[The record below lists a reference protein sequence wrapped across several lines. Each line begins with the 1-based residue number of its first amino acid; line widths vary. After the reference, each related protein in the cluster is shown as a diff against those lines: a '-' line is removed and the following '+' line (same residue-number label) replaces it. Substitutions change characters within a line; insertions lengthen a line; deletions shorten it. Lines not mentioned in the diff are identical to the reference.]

1 MTTTTP
7 STTLRQLA
15 ERYGVATSYHNWRGE
30 FVEVSAETLK
40 SVLAALDIDITDE
53 HTLAAALRAADE
65 RPWRHGVPPTTMVRQ
80 GNIGEVAIHVPHGAA
95 VETVALL
102 ESGETVAL
110 QQVENWREPARIDG
124 VEVGEAS
131 FRIPDDLP
139 LGWHKIRA
147 TMDGDAVVS
156 DQAEV
161 LGYRLEPDSQ
171 LVATGALIVV
181 PERPATQLDAPVW
194 GLMTQLYQLR
204 SRRSW
209 SVGDLVDLQTLGC
222 WGAERDAD
230 FVLINPVH
238 APAPVTPITPS
249 PYLPTTRQFIDPSIL
264 SVDAVIDEVVGA
276 AGKSSLAEVVD
287 TATLRQLNEC
297 TLRARL
303 TNNSKTIDRDHGWL
317 AKVEALW
324 LLFTAAVRLDHDRW
338 RAFGDFCEQEAE
350 PLVSF
355 ATWCVLAEQF
365 GSDWREWPE
374 ALQTPHSPEVDAF
387 RQHHAL
393 RVQFYAWLQFE
404 ARRQSIATQNAL
416 RGAGMSIGVMRDLA
430 VGVAGAGADAW
441 ALGPAMARGVT
452 VGAPPDAFNQLGQNW
467 GQPPLRPDS
476 LYLQG
481 YEPMRALLRNAF
493 AGAGALR
500 IDHILG
506 FFRMWWVPDGA
517 SADAGTYVA
526 YDYDAMLGVL
536 LLEAGR
542 AGALVVGEDLGVV
555 SDLTREQMQ
564 QRHVYGTQIM
574 WFERGEQ
581 GQPKPP
587 EDYRVECLATVT
599 THDLPPTAG
608 YLELAHVTLRDEL
621 GLYTRPVVEERAEEQ
636 AWVEAHIHALQQ
648 EGLVGDAPTTEQVV
662 LGLHRRL
669 ASGAARMF
677 GVSVADLAGDRRAIN
692 QPGTDSEYPN
702 WRLPLS
708 DASGAT
714 VGLEELTESA
724 YADELARASRRSDAL
739 R

>member
-7 STTLRQLA
+7 SPTLLQLA

-30 FVEVSAETLK
+30 HVEVSAETLK
-40 SVLAALDIDITDE
+40 AVLAALDIDVTDE
-53 HTLAAALRAADE
+53 HTLAAALRVADE
-65 RPWRHGVPPTTMVRQ
+65 QPWRHGVPPTTMVRQ
-80 GNIGEVAIHVPHGAA
+80 GSAGEVAIHVPHGASVDA
-95 VETVALL
+95 VAVLETG
-102 ESGETVAL
+102 ESVPL
-110 QQVENWREPARIDG
+110 QQVDNWNGPANIDG
-124 VEVGEAS
+124 LEVGEAS
-131 FRIPDDLP
+131 FRIPNDLP
-139 LGWHKIRA
+139 LGWHRVRA
-147 TMDGDAVVS
+147 TMGPEAAA
-156 DQAEV
+156 QAEM
-161 LGYRLEPDSQ
+161 LGYRPDEDAR

-181 PERPATQLDAPVW
+181 PERPATQLDEPVW
-194 GLMTQLYQLR
+194 GLMTQMYQLR

-209 SVGDLVDLQTLGC
+209 AVGDLADLQVLGQ

-264 SVDAVIDEVVGA
+264 SVEAVIDEVVA
-276 AGKSSLAEVVD
+276 ASGKSSLADVVD
-287 TATLRQLNEC
+287 ASTLRRLSDL
-297 TLRARL
+297 TRDARL
-303 TNNSKTIDRDHGWL
+303 ANTGEVIDRDRGWL

-324 LLFTAAVRLDHDRW
+324 LLFKVAVRLDHQRW
-338 RAFGDFCEQEAE
+338 RAFGDFCDEEAE
-350 PLVSF
+350 PLVNF

-374 ALQTPHSPEVDAF
+374 ALQTPHSPEVEAF
-387 RQHHAL
+387 RQQHAL

-404 ARRQSIATQNAL
+404 ARQQSIATQDAL
-416 RGAGMSIGVMRDLA
+416 RDAGMSIGVMRDLA

-506 FFRMWWVPDGA
+506 FFRLWWVPAGA

-542 AGALVVGEDLGVV
+542 AGAIVVGEDLGVV
-555 SDLTREQMQ
+555 SDLTREQMR

-574 WFERGEQ
+574 WFERDAQ
-581 GQPKPP
+581 GRPKAPT
-587 EDYRVECLATVT
+587 DYRVECLATVT

-608 YLELAHVTLRDEL
+608 YLELAHVALRDQL
-621 GLYTRPVVEERAEEQ
+621 GLYTRPVAEERAEEQ
-636 AWVEAHIHALQQ
+636 AWVTAHIHALQQ
-648 EGLVGDAPTTEQVV
+648 EGWIGDAPTTEQVV

-669 ASGAARMF
+669 ASGASRMF

-708 DASGAT
+708 DASGAM
-714 VGLEELTESA
+714 VSLEALVESNF
-724 YADELARASRRSDAL
+724 ADELARASQRREPQQ
-739 R
+739 